1 MKNHIMNFLF
11 TILSKLPIW
20 EWFCSKILAVYTTR
34 IKGYPTFPI
43 EKYQEV
49 IWAIQNFNKDHK
61 QCVYFFVLSDKK
73 SLAAKLINAVGCRWT
88 HAGVICADPNYIL
101 EMKPEGLVKRHI
113 LYALRECDY
122 FAVVA
127 YQVQDIEKYYRGLG
141 EIEEQKDEFRY
152 DFEQHLENGNK
163 VFYCSEFIYA
173 LLVPSNN
180 AVNDMIQ
187 TSQIYGREV
196 FSPDDVYDWGTKIF
210 QHSEVVS

>member
-1 MKNHIMNFLF
+1 MMKLLF
-11 TILSKLPIW
+11 KIISKLPIW
-20 EWFCSKILAVYTTR
+20 TWFCSKILAVYTTR

-49 IWAIQNFNKDHK
+49 IWAIQNFNKEHK
-61 QCVYFFVLSDKK
+61 QCAYFFVLSDKK
-73 SLAAKLINAVGCRWT
+73 SLAARLISAIGCRWT

-101 EMKPEGLVKRHI
+101 EMKAEGLVKRHI
-113 LYALRECDY
+113 LHALRECDY

-127 YQVQDIEKYYRGLG
+127 YQVQDIERYYKGL
-141 EIEEQKDEFRY
+141 EMIEAEMESFRY
-152 DFEQHLENGNK
+152 DFEQDLDNGNK

-196 FSPDDVYDWGTKIF
+196 FSPDEVYDWGTKIF